1 MNASSSS
8 HLLWNFTAIAATL
21 PTALYVRDN
30 LFSLYRVQGSSM
42 EPNLT
47 DGDVLLVRKA
57 DFYPRRQWEQWS
69 SPATSYEEEVANQ
82 NAIRVM
88 ANDANS
94 GRPIGDEL
102 VGNTFLHPPMIHQL
116 GSVVVFRA
124 PDARRYPSSEYR
136 VKRVIGLGGQ
146 IVRASDS
153 IHRVERVPPFAL
165 WVEGDNHGV
174 DATTAN
180 DTAKSTG
187 GGNDAQTTTYKSIDS
202 RSYGPIS
209 KNLLIG
215 VAELVVWPPTRW
227 GSVPCIYSPDPQSW
241 WE

>member
-1 MNASSSS
+1 M
-8 HLLWNFTAIAATL
+8 
-21 PTALYVRDN
+21 
-30 LFSLYRVQGSSM
+30 
-42 EPNLT
+42 
-47 DGDVLLVRKA
+47 
-57 DFYPRRQWEQWS
+57 
-69 SPATSYEEEVANQ
+69 
-82 NAIRVM
+82 
-88 ANDANS
+88 
-94 GRPIGDEL
+94 
-102 VGNTFLHPPMIHQL
+102 
-116 GSVVVFRA
+116 
-124 PDARRYPSSEYR
+124 
-136 VKRVIGLGGQ
+136 KRVIGLGGQ

-180 DTAKSTG
+180 DRAKSTG